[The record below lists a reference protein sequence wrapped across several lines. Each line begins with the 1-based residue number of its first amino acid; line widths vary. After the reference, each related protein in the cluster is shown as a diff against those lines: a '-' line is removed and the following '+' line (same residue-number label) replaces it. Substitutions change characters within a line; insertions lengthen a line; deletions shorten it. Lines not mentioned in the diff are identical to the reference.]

1 MRFERIIRFAFTL
14 LVFIMLTAQM
24 SAYAEK
30 YEIGIHADRYEIT
43 EDEGAA
49 VLTPYIKTENGTE
62 KSDFEDV
69 RWAVDSVNAFP
80 EVQDDK
86 SLKLTGKID
95 GEIKVTAYLTYDGE
109 TYEPECTIKISGQS
123 ERYASRT
130 IKLTTYG
137 NSILRHA
144 PNENLGWQGNWGM
157 AATAADKDYVH
168 RLIYYLEEKYG
179 KGSVIW
185 YIGQSTGGFEYGT
198 SGYEEDEDLSYS
210 FYGLF
215 RESERVKPDVVTVQF
230 GENSNCTNEKV
241 YENALTQ
248 FVNNIKDG
256 SPGVIV
262 LVTTPFWGGSAKIS
276 GTKNT
281 AKKLDIP
288 VADLAPLFTPENQ
301 ALDHPEWSSGVQTHP
316 GDLGMER
323 IASEMF
329 KQLNKYLTAD
339 EKTVYSSF
347 CDMGR
352 YAWANDAVERLYEK
366 GVISGKG
373 NAVFDPSAP
382 VTREEFVKMLV
393 NAAKIEGESGL
404 KPDFEDVNADEWYFP
419 YVSVMF
425 SRKIVTGISEN
436 LFGIGENI
444 LRQDMAVM
452 IYRALKDN
460 NPASVT
466 EEESAFADFDN
477 ISDYAKEAVS
487 FLESAGLISGA
498 EDGKFNPDSFLSR
511 AEAAVVINRLIDYI
525 G

>member
-1 MRFERIIRFAFTL
+1 MKNERKTVIILSAL
-14 LVFIMLTAQM
+14 LCIMMLSAHM
-24 SAYAEK
+24 SAYAAKAEA
-30 YEIGIHADRYEIT
+30 GINADRTEIT
-43 EDEGAA
+43 EDGGIA
-49 VLTPYIKTENGTE
+49 VLRPYIKTEKGTE
-62 KSDFEDV
+62 KSDFDDV
-69 RWAVDSVNAFP
+69 RWALDSVNAFP

-86 SLKLTGKID
+86 SLKLTGKIN
-95 GEIKVTAYLTYDGE
+95 GEVKVTAYLTYGDE
-109 TYEPECTIKISGQS
+109 NYEAVCNIKISGQP
-123 ERYASRT
+123 ERYAVRT

-144 PNENLGWQGNWGM
+144 PSESLGWQGSWGM
-157 AATAADKDYVH
+157 AATSAEKDYAH

-230 GENSNCTNEKV
+230 GENSNCTNDKV

-256 SPGVIV
+256 SPEAIV
-262 LVTTPFWGGSAKIS
+262 LVTTPFWGGSAKIN

-288 VADLAPLFTPENQ
+288 VADLAPLNTSENQ
-301 ALDHPEWSSGVQTHP
+301 ALDHPEWSSGVQKHP

-329 KQLNKYLTAD
+329 KQLNKYLTAN

-347 CDMGR
+347 CDMGKF
-352 YAWANDAVERLYEK
+352 AWANEAVESLYEK

-373 NAVFDPSAP
+373 NATFDPSAP

-393 NAAKIEGESGL
+393 NSAKIEKEDSDL
-404 KPDFEDVNADEWYFP
+404 DFEDVDKDEWYYPF
-419 YVSVMF
+419 VSAAF
-425 SRKIVTGISEN
+425 NGKIVMGVDEKH
-436 LFGIGENI
+436 FGIGENI

-452 IYRALKDN
+452 IYRMVKDKTPLKN
-460 NPASVT
+460 EKS
-466 EEESAFADFDN
+466 ESEFADFDE
-477 ISDYAKEAVS
+477 IADYAKEAVS
-487 FLESAGLISGA
+487 FLESAGLVSGT
-498 EDGKFNPDSFLSR
+498 EDGKFNPESVLSR
-511 AEAAVVINRLIDYI
+511 AEAAVAINRLTDNIE
-525 G
+525 